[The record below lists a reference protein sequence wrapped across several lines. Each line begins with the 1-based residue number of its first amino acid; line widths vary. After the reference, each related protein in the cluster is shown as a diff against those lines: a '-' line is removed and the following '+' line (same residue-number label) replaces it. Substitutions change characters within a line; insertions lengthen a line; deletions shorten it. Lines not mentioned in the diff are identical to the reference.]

1 MLVFDFY
8 KIRIFV
14 LSENKKAVGMAEE
27 FENVGCGFID
37 LNAEAFGSGETF
49 MAMFALLSQ
58 EILESAFTNF

>member
-1 MLVFDFY
+1 
-8 KIRIFV
+8 
-14 LSENKKAVGMAEE
+14 MAEE